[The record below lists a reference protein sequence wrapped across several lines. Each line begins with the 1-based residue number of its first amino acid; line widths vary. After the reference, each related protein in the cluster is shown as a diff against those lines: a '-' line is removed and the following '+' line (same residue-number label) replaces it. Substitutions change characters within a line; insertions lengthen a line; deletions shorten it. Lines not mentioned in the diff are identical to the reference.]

1 MRALTWRRPA
11 EPEELVARL
20 QRAEPA
26 AIGEVY
32 DHHHE
37 AVRAFAMRLL
47 GDAAAAEDLVHEVF
61 IRLPKL
67 IGKYRGDGTLRSF
80 LTGIAANHARHHIR
94 GAQRR
99 RAAGERL
106 GVQQQHEPGQVADP
120 EREAQSRQLLAAL
133 NRALDGLPDAQRIAF
148 VLCEVEERSA
158 AEAAKIVAV
167 PEATMRTRLFHARK
181 RLRAQLEEEV
191 R

>member
-1 MRALTWRRPA
+1 MRALTWRPPA
-11 EPEELVARL
+11 EPEGLIARL
-20 QRAEPA
+20 QRGEPA

-47 GDAAAAEDLVHEVF
+47 GDAASAEDLVHEVF

-67 IGKYRGDGTLRSF
+67 LQNYRGDGSLRSF

-94 GAQRR
+94 AAQRR
-99 RAAGERL
+99 RAAGERML
-106 GVQQQHEPGQVADP
+106 TQQSEQPPRPDP
-120 EREAQSRQLLAAL
+120 EHEAQGRQLVAAL
-133 NRALDGLPDAQRIAF
+133 NRALDSLPDAQRVAF

-158 AEAAKIVAV
+158 AEAAKILDV

-181 RLRAQLEEEV
+181 KLRLQLEAV